1 MKKLSTA
8 IICLLLVACI
18 VLPLCA
24 CQAEH
29 ECASKCPRCEKC
41 TNASCTEKNCKEKCT
56 CKPVLHDS
64 WTILQGKTHVGES
77 AETTVHV
84 FDSQIEGP
92 NIAIVGGTHGDEVAG
107 WTAGLQLVDLIPQ
120 LKGFCGK
127 ILLIPQANI
136 VADNHKVRYAGSSNK
151 SNLNRVYPSGR
162 ISGADEEVV
171 AIADAIVKTVE
182 DFQPDYVIDLHE
194 SRGSWTGAGA
204 SKNSTLGDTLIFD
217 NEGLFMDE
225 LLTRYNTVYRQE
237 GEPEF
242 LSEPANKAGSFSK
255 YFSEKYPNNV
265 VFTIETNRDYNS
277 ATKTDQIALDT
288 RVRQQLNILN
298 ALFDLAWNRIK

>member
-29 ECASKCPRCEKC
+29 ECASKCPRCDKC

-56 CKPVLHDS
+56 CKPVIHDS

-171 AIADAIVKTVE
+171 AIADAIIAEVVNFK
-182 DFQPDYVIDLHE
+182 PDYIIDLHE
-194 SRGSWTGAGA
+194 SRKA
-204 SKNSTLGDTLIFD
+204 NSDEGGLGNTLIYN
-217 NEGLFMDE
+217 NEFLFMEE
-225 LLTRYNTVYRQE
+225 LFTRYNTVYRQGDE
-237 GEPEF
+237 AEFCGEPGV
-242 LSEPANKAGSFSK
+242 KAGSFCK
-255 YFSEKYPNNV
+255 YFSEQYPSNV
-265 VFTIETNRDYNS
+265 VFTIETNRNYDS
-277 ATKTDQIALDT
+277 ATKTDLIPLET

-298 ALFDLAWNRIK
+298 TLFDLAWNRI

>member
-41 TNASCTEKNCKEKCT
+41 TNASCTEISCKEKCT

-64 WTILQGKTHVGES
+64 WSILTGKTHVGES

-84 FDSQIEGP
+84 FDSQAEGP

-107 WTAGLQLVDLIPQ
+107 WTAGLQLLDLIPQ

-136 VADNHKVRYAGSSNK
+136 VADNHKVRYAGSSDK

-162 ISGADEEVV
+162 IDGADEEVV

-225 LLTRYNTVYRQE
+225 LLTRYNTVYRQA

-242 LSEPANKAGSFSK
+242 MSEPANKAGSFSK

-265 VFTIETNRDYNS
+265 VFTIETNRDYNPT
-277 ATKTDQIALDT
+277 TKLDQIALDT

-298 ALFDLAWNRIK
+298 TLFDLAWNRI